1 MSATDQN
8 QNRCNQQYQ
17 DMLSRFT
24 KILVIGLG
32 KLGLTVIKYVKES
45 GFDVYGYDIK
55 TEAIDRAEKIA
66 EIKHAVDFVSEDF
79 NVFIISVIYTST

>member
-55 TEAIDRAEKIA
+55 TEAIDRA
-66 EIKHAVDFVSEDF
+66 
-79 NVFIISVIYTST
+79 